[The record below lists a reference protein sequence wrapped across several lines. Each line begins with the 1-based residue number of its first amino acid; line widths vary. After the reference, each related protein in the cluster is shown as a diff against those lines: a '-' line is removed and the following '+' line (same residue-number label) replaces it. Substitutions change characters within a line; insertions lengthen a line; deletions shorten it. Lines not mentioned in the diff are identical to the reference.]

1 MSKFTNFLVKVQR
14 YTLFKVEESNFEGT
28 DLIEKNI
35 VTKQSLLLFQSM
47 TGNQADLSDLKQ
59 LLMLKILDG
68 QVVTEKIT
76 FEEGKLLW
84 QFLNQHYARLNG
96 DQASIMLM
104 RHLGLPFVIGALNR
118 EMVIFDEGD
127 KLILE
132 IEVMKEL
139 GQIKLALL
147 G

>member
-59 LLMLKILDG
+59 LLMLKILDE

-76 FEEGKLLW
+76 FAPAG
-84 QFLNQHYARLNG
+84 YAAHCRSG
-96 DQASIMLM
+96 T
-104 RHLGLPFVIGALNR
+104 GAR
-118 EMVIFDEGD
+118 TGRS
-127 KLILE
+127 
-132 IEVMKEL
+132 
-139 GQIKLALL
+139 AL
-147 G
+147 